1 MIQKREQS
9 RQPQR
14 SPNACRFSATRPQKG
29 EHLST
34 PSCSEVLPLSLI
46 ASALRETSRIIK
58 PHSIDYVFLESREH
72 TAALFKASPQLLA
85 PGRFILWKSGWM
97 DKWTNE
103 MNPVPCVGICKMA
116 ILHWTS
122 PDHPLHSWP
131 HTVVRESC
139 YTEPFLSNLYPP
151 ASFCLLSLHETILPP
166 NCPFQHQQHPH
177 HLGTS
182 LNADC

>member
-1 MIQKREQS
+1 MSSFLQPISVVYFHRLHNGQPVRSSESNGWS
-9 RQPQR
+9 RVPDVNVSTVSALLETHPQPPLHLGSWGVGWNIHLVTPGWSKKESNPDNLRGVQMLVG
-14 SPNACRFSATRPQKG
+14 SQPHILKG

-58 PHSIDYVFLESREH
+58 PHSLDYVFLESREH

-103 MNPVPCVGICKMA
+103 W
-116 ILHWTS
+116 ILY
-122 PDHPLHSWP
+122 L
-131 HTVVRESC
+131 V
-139 YTEPFLSNLYPP
+139 
-151 ASFCLLSLHETILPP
+151 
-166 NCPFQHQQHPH
+166 
-177 HLGTS
+177 
-182 LNADC
+182 